1 MKRDEQATRVSVQA
15 QAAGAERTGG
25 RGGAA
30 VGHAGAGRVYERR
43 GLAGGVVSWL
53 LHTREVPLI
62 AIILV
67 TALAMTGLSPYFL
80 TPANLTAMLIGLAP
94 TAIIAVGMAI
104 LLVSGGF
111 DLSVGAVLALSGTVV
126 GLLLIQGVNPWLAVL
141 MVLLMAAGIGLVNGL
156 LVTKI
161 RVNPL
166 IATLG
171 TMSAARG
178 IALVLTE
185 GYSVSGLPP
194 SFGYIGSESILGV
207 PYIVV
212 IMLVIVLVGD
222 LALRHTRYLRQA
234 YFIGSNE
241 TAARLSG
248 IPVDR
253 VKIST
258 YVLTAVLAGLSGVLL
273 TSRLMAGTPT
283 AAAGLELQVLA
294 AAVIGGASLAGGEGT
309 VLGAFLG
316 VLFVGMISNAMTML
330 AVSIYWQMVVTG
342 AILIAAVALDM
353 LARRRRG

>member
-1 MKRDEQATRVSVQA
+1 MKQDEQATHARVHTRGPA
-15 QAAGAERTGG
+15 QAGEARAAGMGRVRGWHGLLGGVGG
-25 RGGAA
+25 R
-30 VGHAGAGRVYERR
+30 
-43 GLAGGVVSWL
+43 L
-53 LHTREVPLI
+53 LHTREAPLV
-62 AIILV
+62 AIILF
-67 TALAMTGLSPYFL
+67 TALVMTNLSPYFL

-126 GLLLIQGVNPWLAVL
+126 GLLLLQGVSPWLAVP
-141 MVLLMAAGIGLVNGL
+141 MVLLMAAGIGLINGL

-212 IMLVIVLVGD
+212 IMLVIVVIGD

-253 VKIST
+253 VKIFT
-258 YVLTAVLAGLSGVLL
+258 YVLTAVLAGLSGILL

-353 LARRRRG
+353 LARRRRE